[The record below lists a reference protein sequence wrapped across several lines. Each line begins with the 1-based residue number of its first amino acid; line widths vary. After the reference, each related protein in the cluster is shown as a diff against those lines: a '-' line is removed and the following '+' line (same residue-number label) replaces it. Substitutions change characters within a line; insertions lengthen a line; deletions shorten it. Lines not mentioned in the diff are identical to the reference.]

1 MSNLDLK
8 EVILYDE
15 KLPLGYRDVELERKI
30 LMNTYRKEGLRE
42 GYAIGEKIGREIG
55 RKIGEEIGK
64 KEGEEKV
71 KKDVATYMLKMGY
84 SVEDICAIIDLNPKI
99 VEKLKS

>member
-30 LMNTYRKEGLRE
+30 LMNTYRKEGIR
-42 GYAIGEKIGREIG
+42 
-55 RKIGEEIGK
+55 
-64 KEGEEKV
+64 EGEEKGLIRGRAEG
-71 KKDVATYMLKMGY
+71 KTEGANDTIIKMY
-84 SVEDICAIIDLNPKI
+84 SGGIGKEAISKALNI
-99 VEKLKS
+99 SIEKLDEILANKENN

>member
-42 GYAIGEKIGREIG
+42 GYAIGQKI
-55 RKIGEEIGK
+55 
-64 KEGEEKV
+64 GEEKV

-84 SVEDICAIIDLNPKI
+84 SIEDICTIIDLNPKI

>member
-30 LMNTYRKEGLRE
+30 LMNTYRKEGIRE
-42 GYAIGEKIGREIG
+42 GYAIGEKIGR
-55 RKIGEEIGK
+55 RKSK
-64 KEGEEKV
+64 R
-71 KKDVATYMLKMGY
+71 MSLL
-84 SVEDICAIIDLNPKI
+84 IC
-99 VEKLKS
+99 

>member
-30 LMNTYRKEGLRE
+30 LMNTYRKEGIRE
-42 GYAIGEKIGREIG
+42 GYAIG
-55 RKIGEEIGK
+55 K
-64 KEGEEKV
+64 KEGIDKV

-99 VEKLKS
+99 VENLKS